1 MWPLLLIDWEAIS
14 GALIAFGVGVLAAQH
29 APPPEPQ
36 QHSNGRQ
43 IVIPADA
50 DNSCHAE
57 LTAGPSGHVFRVL
70 LDSGATG
77 ANALV
82 FGSNMTADL
91 GINPRSLSY
100 PDSYTSANGVGRQA
114 TVRLPEVKMFGWV
127 LHDVPAVIT
136 KAAQDEP
143 LFGAG
148 FLHQLSFTTVNGY
161 CLLSMPMEAR
171 YSGPARVS
179 VD

>member
-1 MWPLLLIDWEAIS
+1 MWWLLIDWEAIS
-14 GALIAFGVGVLAAQH
+14 GALIAFGAGVLVAQH
-29 APPPEPQ
+29 APQPEPQ
-36 QHSNGRQ
+36 HANGRQ

-57 LTAGPSGHVFRVL
+57 LTANGHRFHVL

-77 ANALV
+77 TNALV
-82 FGSNMTADL
+82 FGSNMVAALSID
-91 GINPRSLSY
+91 PRSLSY
-100 PDSYTSANGVGRQA
+100 SGSYSSANGIGQQA
-114 TVRLPEVKMFGWV
+114 SVRLREVKMSGWV

-148 FLHQLSFTTVNGY
+148 FLHQLSFNTVNGY
-161 CLLSMPMEAR
+161 CLLTVPVEAR
-171 YSGPARVS
+171 YSGS
-179 VD
+179 VGAPTRD